1 MTSFAGTLGTKFVQ
15 LKPYDP
21 ESKGVVERMNG
32 FFETSF
38 MPGRTFSS
46 PEDFNEQLAAW
57 LPRAN
62 SRLVRRTAQRPIDA
76 VEVDRASMFALPPI
90 PPVLGVLGR
99 VRLARD
105 YYLRVASN
113 DYSAH
118 PSAIG
123 SFVDVAYDLETVRF
137 HALGKC
143 VGTHPRSWGRAQT
156 LTDPS
161 HVEAARE
168 LRALFQAP
176 RPASSD
182 DWHRDLADYD
192 EFFQVAL

>member
-1 MTSFAGTLGTKFVQ
+1 
-15 LKPYDP
+15 
-21 ESKGVVERMNG
+21 
-32 FFETSF
+32 
-38 MPGRTFSS
+38 
-46 PEDFNEQLAAW
+46 
-57 LPRAN
+57 
-62 SRLVRRTAQRPIDA
+62 
-76 VEVDRASMFALPPI
+76 MFALPPI
-90 PPVLGVLGR
+90 PPVLGVLGVLGR

-113 DYSAH
+113 DYSVH

-123 SFVDVAYDLETVRF
+123 SFIDVAYDLETVRF
-137 HALGKC
+137 HALGNC